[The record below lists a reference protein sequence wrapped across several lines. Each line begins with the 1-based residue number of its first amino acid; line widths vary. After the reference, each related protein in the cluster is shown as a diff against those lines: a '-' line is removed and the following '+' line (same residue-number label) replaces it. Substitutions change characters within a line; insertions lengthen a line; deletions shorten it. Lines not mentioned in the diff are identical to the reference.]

1 VFVLGF
7 GSTVN
12 DTLVALTALM
22 WIQEAVV
29 VAFQLHEVPTD
40 RLRLRP
46 PAGTEK
52 LVGVKV

>member
-1 VFVLGF
+1 VI
-7 GSTVN
+7 

-29 VAFQLHEVPTD
+29 VAVQVHGVATD
-40 RLRLRP
+40 RLKLPP
-46 PAGTEK
+46 PAGAEK